1 VFLQGV
7 SDAASRRPLPSL
19 PAGWYES
26 SILLFGLH
34 VCIVPCVLNVRTIP
48 GVCDMISHG
57 LISVVGTLTL
67 PPCVTGLCSEQ
78 TLQVQ
83 DKVTCTVALQTT
95 FCR

>member
-1 VFLQGV
+1 MLWGSSGLV
-7 SDAASRRPLPSL
+7 RTSL
-19 PAGWYES
+19 PRLEIRGRGE
-26 SILLFGLH
+26 
-34 VCIVPCVLNVRTIP
+34 
-48 GVCDMISHG
+48 MISHG